1 MHSHA
6 ERGNEKKKYHLTDMK
21 FIDYIDPNS
30 THPNSFASKMRRKR
44 MRYFIELI
52 RYVIQ
57 KEVRTTINILD
68 IGGTETYWDNFPFS
82 EFNDIK
88 FRISLINLNYH
99 DFDLGMKNIHDNV
112 SIERLIGN
120 ACHLE
125 DTKDKE
131 WDIVHSNSVIEH
143 VGGWAPIQAM
153 ASELQRVGRYYFVQT
168 PNYWFFIEPHVLLP
182 FFQFLPR
189 PIGVWLLM
197 RIKGSTLNQA
207 LLDEDDPRL
216 LTKKEMM
223 LLFPEGEILMERFIG
238 LPKSIMAR
246 SFLGS

>member
-1 MHSHA
+1 
-6 ERGNEKKKYHLTDMK
+6 
-21 FIDYIDPNS
+21 
-30 THPNSFASKMRRKR
+30 MRRKR

-52 RYVIQ
+52 RYLIQ
-57 KEVRTTINILD
+57 KEDRATINILD
-68 IGGTETYWDNFPFS
+68 IGGTETYWDNFPFG
-82 EFNDIK
+82 EFNDIH

-99 DFDLGMKNIHDNV
+99 DSDLGMKNLYDNL
-112 SIERLIGN
+112 SIERLIGS

-125 DTKDKE
+125 DIKDKE

-143 VGGWAPIQAM
+143 VGGWVQIQAM

-168 PNYWFFIEPHVLLP
+168 PNYWFFIEPHFFLP

-197 RIKGSTLNQA
+197 RIKGCTLNQA
-207 LLDEDDPRL
+207 LLAEDDKRL

-223 LLFPEGEILMERFIG
+223 LLFPDGEILIERFIG
-238 LPKSIMAR
+238 LPKSIMVR
-246 SFLGS
+246 SYLDRAPKS